1 MRPFSYSRVESAED
15 AIAQAAQDS
24 GAKFLAGGTNFMDLW
39 KEGVETP
46 ERLIDIRKLSEAKIT
61 EQNDGS
67 IQIGALTTN
76 STVAY
81 HPLIQQRYP
90 VLSRAILAGA
100 SAQLRNMASVGGNLL
115 QRNRCSYFHDVS
127 YPCNK
132 RQPGSGCPAIT
143 GIHRMH
149 ALFGTSEHCIAA
161 NPSDMCVA
169 LAALGAMIQTR
180 KANGEERSIPFE
192 EFHRLPGE
200 TPHIETVLERG
211 ELILSVTL
219 PALPYTVR
227 SHYLKVRD
235 RTSYAFA
242 LVSAAVILDLD
253 GDLIQHAHI
262 AMGGVGTK
270 PWRIPQA
277 EQVLIGAIAN
287 DATFNAAAE
296 AALRGAVPRPLNAF
310 KVELAKVTLK
320 ETLQIVAQGVE
331 P

>member
-1 MRPFSYSRVESAED
+1 
-15 AIAQAAQDS
+15 
-24 GAKFLAGGTNFMDLW
+24 
-39 KEGVETP
+39 
-46 ERLIDIRKLSEAKIT
+46 
-61 EQNDGS
+61 
-67 IQIGALTTN
+67 
-76 STVAY
+76 
-81 HPLIQQRYP
+81 
-90 VLSRAILAGA
+90 
-100 SAQLRNMASVGGNLL
+100 
-115 QRNRCSYFHDVS
+115 
-127 YPCNK
+127 
-132 RQPGSGCPAIT
+132 
-143 GIHRMH
+143 
-149 ALFGTSEHCIAA
+149 
-161 NPSDMCVA
+161 
-169 LAALGAMIQTR
+169 
-180 KANGEERSIPFE
+180 
-192 EFHRLPGE
+192 
-200 TPHIETVLERG
+200 
-211 ELILSVTL
+211 L